1 MVGGVA
7 LAGFLALTLLV
18 AAGWLDRLDN
28 AAMMALAG
36 LRRPWLTDVMRA
48 FSVAGAGWV
57 EAPVALLVILGLR
70 RRALV
75 RKAKLYGGA
84 VLSGWLFYA
93 LAKLVV
99 HRARPRIVPHLMH
112 DAGWYSY
119 PSGHAALAPIVFGL
133 AAVLWIGGIAPSRRV
148 VRLGAVA
155 TLTGAIALSRVYLGL
170 HYPSDVAGGLLLG
183 IGWSFLWLPG
193 RAYAGLAAA
202 TEEPLL
208 ER

>member
-1 MVGGVA
+1 
-7 LAGFLALTLLV
+7 
-18 AAGWLDRLDN
+18 
-28 AAMMALAG
+28 
-36 LRRPWLTDVMRA
+36 
-48 FSVAGAGWV
+48 
-57 EAPVALLVILGLR
+57 
-70 RRALV
+70 
-75 RKAKLYGGA
+75 
-84 VLSGWLFYA
+84 
-93 LAKLVV
+93 
-99 HRARPRIVPHLMH
+99 MH

-183 IGWSFLWLPG
+183 IGWSFLWLSG